1 MKVLFVKFN
10 IFPFNVFFLILALLR
25 AFENTEEAQYVLKT
39 GHGMHCPCHFNC
51 MSLEYFPDFFTQHI
65 PNGSDDLNNT
75 RIEMAAYFRQH
86 TMQVYETSAVYP
98 FVDLIGKLDS
108 WGGQEGVFKNFIS
121 FPASF
126 GGLVGLF
133 FGCSLIGITEI
144 VYFFF
149 FDVPK
154 RGAHSLRSA
163 NRSNLKRQS
172 LQAKR
177 IIVKQ
182 YSKAELILRDN
193 I

>member
-1 MKVLFVKFN
+1 
-10 IFPFNVFFLILALLR
+10 
-25 AFENTEEAQYVLKT
+25 
-39 GHGMHCPCHFNC
+39 MHCPCHFNC

-98 FVDLIGKLDS
+98 FVDLI
-108 WGGQEGVFKNFIS
+108 
-121 FPASF
+121 ASF
-126 GGLVGLF
+126 GGLAGLF